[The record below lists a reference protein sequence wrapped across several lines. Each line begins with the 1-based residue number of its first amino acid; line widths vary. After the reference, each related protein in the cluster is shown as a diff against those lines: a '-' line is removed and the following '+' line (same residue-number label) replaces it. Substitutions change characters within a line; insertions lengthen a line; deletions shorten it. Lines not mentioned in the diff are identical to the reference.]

1 MSSMKD
7 RLRSER
13 GAELI
18 EFALVV
24 PMLLLIILGIADFG
38 FMFQRYEV
46 LTNAAREGA
55 RVAVLPGYVSADVKA
70 RVCAYLASG
79 GVPATGCPNPSNP
92 AISVT
97 DTTVP
102 MAVGPALQAKRVQ
115 VTYTHSYMFI
125 GGVAG
130 LFSGTFRTTLP
141 ITTVAIMRSELAA
154 PGP

>member
-1 MSSMKD
+1 MTTVKS

-24 PMLLLIILGIADFG
+24 PMLLLVLLGIADFG

-55 RVAVLPGYVSADVKA
+55 RVAALPGYGAADVKS
-70 RVCAYLASG
+70 RVCSYMAAG

-92 AISVT
+92 VISVT
-97 DTTVP
+97 DTTVA

-115 VTYTHSYMFI
+115 VTYTHSYLFV
-125 GGVAG
+125 GGIAG
-130 LFSGTFRTTLP
+130 LFSGSFTTSFP
-141 ITTVAIMRSELAA
+141 ITTVAIMRTELAT
-154 PGP
+154 P